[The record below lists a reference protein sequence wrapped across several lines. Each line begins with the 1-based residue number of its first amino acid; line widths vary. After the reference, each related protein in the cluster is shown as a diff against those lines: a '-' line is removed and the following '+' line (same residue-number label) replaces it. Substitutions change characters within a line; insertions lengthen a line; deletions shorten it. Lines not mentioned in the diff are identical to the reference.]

1 MADVPDFLTVDETA
15 KVLRIR
21 RTAAYQLANHDLAT
35 GGSDGLRARRFGR
48 LIRVPRAAL
57 EELTGGPL
65 NWPIPNGG
73 QDGTPSA
80 KAIEIQSTPASAFG
94 RSKTRNPQS
103 TKRPRN
109 RDTAQLSLIEPAIN
123 D

>member
-1 MADVPDFLTVDETA
+1 MADAPDFLTVDETA

-65 NWPIPNGG
+65 NWPLPKGG
-73 QDGTPSA
+73 RDGTPSA
-80 KAIEIQSTPASAFG
+80 TAMELGSTPASGPG
-94 RSKTRNPQS
+94 RPNTRERQP
-103 TKRPRN
+103 TKRTRK